1 MKERRSV
8 RRRARG
14 ARALIGTLP
23 ALPPQTHVTSTAST
37 EVALHELGESLVTSA
52 VTVQRELRR
61 YGEANGAFM
70 LEDLEMDLPVKL
82 RVDSLGQMMAEVVN
96 EPAANSV
103 LTRIRLRIRP
113 DSHPVDSIPI
123 IADAPLARLQTLSS
137 EQIAFLKLH
146 RIFSVEDL
154 LRAVRSVAVRNA
166 LEAVIPATA
175 LDDSLSRAGVLLIPV
190 PARVAMALLDAGLK
204 SADEFLRRDTLQ
216 LANLLTK
223 SLGETVSKDFVTQWQ
238 GALGKLR
245 ALTPPGAEVV
255 RPNETTPV
263 VAPAL
268 SLPRQVLSI

>member
-1 MKERRSV
+1 MKRKRRP
-8 RRRARG
+8 
-14 ARALIGTLP
+14 RALIGALP
-23 ALPPQTHVTSTAST
+23 ALTLPPQTPLTSAAST

-70 LEDLEMDLPVKL
+70 LEDLEMELPVKL
-82 RVDSLGQMMAEVVN
+82 RVDSLGQMMAEVVS

-113 DSHPVDSIPI
+113 DSHPVDAIPI
-123 IADAPLARLQTLSS
+123 IADAPLARLNTLSS
-137 EQIAFLKLH
+137 QQIAFLEQH

-166 LEAVIPATA
+166 LEAVIPAAA

-190 PARVAMALLDAGLK
+190 VPPRVAMALLDMGLK
-204 SADEFLRRDTLQ
+204 SADEFLHRDTLE
-216 LANLLTK
+216 LATLLTK
-223 SLGETVSKDFVTQWQ
+223 SLGETVSSDFVMRWQ
-238 GALGKLR
+238 GDLKQLHVLKA
-245 ALTPPGAEVV
+245 PGMELV
-255 RPNETTPV
+255 RPSETTPV

-268 SLPRQVLSI
+268 APRRQSLSL